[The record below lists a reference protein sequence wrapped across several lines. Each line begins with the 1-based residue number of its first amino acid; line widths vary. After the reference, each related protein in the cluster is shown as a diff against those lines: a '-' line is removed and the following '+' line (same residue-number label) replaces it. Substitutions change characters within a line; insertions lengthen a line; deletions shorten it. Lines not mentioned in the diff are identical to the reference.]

1 MTKFLHFFQLILLFF
16 SIFILLFSILI
27 LFFSKQLEHQFSQL
41 KQEILNSDRSMETLF
56 SLIQELTNAA
66 EKYFALKRLFWKVL
80 STLFNIFNYP
90 CLRGCHQML
99 ILSICQINTD
109 QSVGPPGGH
118 CSLTCQNNCNKCG
131 WYNQEKKKHPVHVV
145 SFYV

>member
-1 MTKFLHFFQLILLFF
+1 MTHIVGPDTAKNNVVRKYTLCWMVAFIFMTKFLHFFQLILLFF

-66 EKYFALKRLFWKVL
+66 EKYFALKRLFWKV
-80 STLFNIFNYP
+80 
-90 CLRGCHQML
+90 
-99 ILSICQINTD
+99 
-109 QSVGPPGGH
+109 
-118 CSLTCQNNCNKCG
+118 
-131 WYNQEKKKHPVHVV
+131 HV
-145 SFYV
+145 YVV